1 MSSAAPLPP
10 DPSADRPA
18 LLGRDARALPTGDV
32 HAVVARLA
40 EHPFLA
46 GISRADLERLA
57 RGGALVELD
66 ADRYVF
72 RQGEPGETFTLLLE
86 GDVDLEVA
94 GAGPPLVLES
104 LHAGDALGW
113 SWLFPPHRWAF
124 DAHCRTPVRAIVL
137 DAGHLRALID
147 DDPVLGRELTRR
159 VAELVADRLRHAR
172 LQIVSG
178 HAHDH
183 RA

>member
-1 MSSAAPLPP
+1 MSSPT
-10 DPSADRPA
+10 DPPA
-18 LLGRDARALPTGDV
+18 LPARDARELPTGDV
-32 HAVVARLA
+32 HALVARLA

-46 GISRADLERLA
+46 GLRREDLARLA
-57 RGGALVELD
+57 EGGALVEFD
-66 ADRYVF
+66 ADSYIL
-72 RQGEPGETFTLLLE
+72 RQGRPGETFTLLLD

-124 DAHCRTPVRAIVL
+124 DAHCRTPVRAIAL
-137 DAGHLRALID
+137 DARHLRALID
-147 DDPVLGRELTRR
+147 ADPVLGRELTQR
-159 VAELVADRLRHAR
+159 VAALVADRLRHAR

-183 RA
+183 RS

>member
-1 MSSAAPLPP
+1 MNPP
-10 DPSADRPA
+10 TDPPA
-18 LLGRDARALPTGDV
+18 LPARDTRALPTGDV

-40 EHPFLA
+40 EHPFFA
-46 GISRADLERLA
+46 GISREDLARLA
-57 RGGALVELD
+57 EGGALVEFD
-66 ADRYVF
+66 ADRYAL
-72 RQGEPGETFTLLLE
+72 RQGGPGETFTLLLE

-94 GAGPPLVLES
+94 GAGPPLVIES

-124 DAHCRTPVRAIVL
+124 DAHCRTQVRAIAL
-137 DAGHLRALID
+137 DARHLRALID
-147 DDPVLGRELTRR
+147 ADPVLGRELTHR